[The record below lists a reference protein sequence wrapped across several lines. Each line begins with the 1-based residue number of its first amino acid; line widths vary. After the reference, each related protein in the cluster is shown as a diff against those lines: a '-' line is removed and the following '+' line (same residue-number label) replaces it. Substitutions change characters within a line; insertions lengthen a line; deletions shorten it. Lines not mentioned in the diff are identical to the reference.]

1 MVQSE
6 GMLQTL
12 VRYQECPA
20 LRNKNGKENA
30 IKKNQKNNNSV
41 NIIITLTY
49 TFVASISSFTTQKS
63 AHEENLEA
71 PVFRVGRAFD

>member
-1 MVQSE
+1 MVQTE

-30 IKKNQKNNNSV
+30 IKKKQQQQQLCEHYYYLNIVDKSLISHCQNRNSW
-41 NIIITLTY
+41 T
-49 TFVASISSFTTQKS
+49 
-63 AHEENLEA
+63 
-71 PVFRVGRAFD
+71 

>member
-30 IKKNQKNNNSV
+30 IKKKQKNNNSV

-49 TFVASISSFTTQKS
+49 TFVASISSFTTQKKC
-63 AHEENLEA
+63 
-71 PVFRVGRAFD
+71 P

>member
-30 IKKNQKNNNSV
+30 IKKNKKTT
-41 NIIITLTY
+41 TLRT
-49 TFVASISSFTTQKS
+49 
-63 AHEENLEA
+63 LLL
-71 PVFRVGRAFD
+71 P

>member
-30 IKKNQKNNNSV
+30 IKKKQKNNNSV
-41 NIIITLTY
+41 NIIITLT
-49 TFVASISSFTTQKS
+49 
-63 AHEENLEA
+63 L
-71 PVFRVGRAFD
+71 